1 MRKRARKPSG
11 TGVSPSGTGVS
22 PVTKNLLITRR
33 NLPHWQQGGATYFI
47 TFRVKKGI
55 LSKEERKL
63 VLDACLFWHNRKWDL
78 DAVVV
83 LTDHVH
89 LLARPL
95 PCGEGRWYSL
105 GEVLHSVKSFTA
117 HQINRGR
124 SRPSSVWLDESYDRL
139 VRNESEFKEKLLYIL
154 CNPVKEGLADSPYEY
169 PYFWQAGITGETPV
183 PLNQHQR
190 KSKK

>member
-1 MRKRARKPSG
+1 MRKRARKPR
-11 TGVSPSGTGVS
+11 GTGVS
-22 PVTKNLLITRR
+22 PVTKNLLITHR

-55 LSKEERKL
+55 LSGEERKL
-63 VLDACLFWHNRKWDL
+63 VLDACLFWHQRKWDL

-83 LTDHVH
+83 LPDHVH

-95 PCGEGRWYSL
+95 PCGENQWHPL
-105 GEVLHSVKSFTA
+105 GEILHSVKSYTA
-117 HQINRGR
+117 HQINRRR
-124 SRPSSVWLDESYDRL
+124 SQIGPVWLDEGYDRI
-139 VRNESEFKEKLLYIL
+139 VRDEKEFKEKLFYIL

-183 PLNQHQR
+183 PPIQPQR
-190 KSKK
+190 KTKK